1 MRGPTPPNVYEL
13 KLREASFHGVQAL
26 RLNPVDS
33 GRMYGRDGILAH
45 PFMLGPNG
53 QSNGCVSFKDYP
65 AFLSAYQRG
74 EVTRLVV
81 VEQLGNPPPAKT
93 ATASDWF
100 SNALKGVFG
109 RS

>member
-1 MRGPTPPNVYEL
+1 
-13 KLREASFHGVQAL
+13 
-26 RLNPVDS
+26 
-33 GRMYGRDGILAH
+33 MYGRDGILAH